1 MATSPS
7 RASSVGETPHMKLPS
22 RQLPKRP
29 PELIYYV
36 DELPPLHITLLSGL
50 QHVGLIAIFLIFP
63 IVLIKEVG
71 GPAGL
76 SANILSL
83 AVIALGIAAIL
94 QAIPKGP
101 VGSGFLCP
109 ANYSA
114 IYLAPAIASAK
125 MGGLPLLFGMTVFAG
140 VIEVAL
146 SPLLRRIRSL
156 FPPELSGLVIFFVG
170 TTVGS
175 LGFRYLIGVGA
186 DLPITRNDIF
196 VAVTTLGVTAGLN
209 VWGKGQARVFCAL
222 IGMIAGYG
230 ASTMTSVLPFA
241 ALESLHSL
249 PLMAIPTV
257 DHISWSFSFALALPF
272 AISALVATI
281 KAVAVLTACQ
291 RINDASWVRP
301 EMHSLS
307 RGVLADG
314 IGTISSGMLG
324 SMGLNSSPT
333 SVALSAATGVTSR
346 AVGFAAGWILIALG
360 FFPKIIGLLVL
371 MPRPVMGS
379 LLVFVASFILVNGIQ
394 TMATRMLDARR
405 TLVIGLAAS
414 AGITAEMVPNM
425 SWEMP
430 ISIQPVLTSSLVLG
444 TITALALHVLFR
456 VGQRQRATLVFD
468 PAALEASKQVADF
481 VDDCGRAW
489 GARRDVMERVSF
501 GMTQAIE
508 VVREFSRPGWPIRIE
523 ARFDEFNVD
532 INLTYEGE
540 LIPLPERRPS
550 NEEIIKSED
559 GYLKLAGFM
568 LRRNAD
574 RVTASRSGNKCVVQF
589 RFDH

>member
-1 MATSPS
+1 
-7 RASSVGETPHMKLPS
+7 
-22 RQLPKRP
+22 
-29 PELIYYV
+29 LIYCV
-36 DELPPLHITLLSGL
+36 DEVPPLHITVLSGL

-63 IVLIKEVG
+63 IVLITELGIPVS
-71 GPAGL
+71 L
-76 SANILSL
+76 SANLLSL
-83 AVIALGIAAIL
+83 AVIALGVAALL

-114 IYLAPAIASAK
+114 IYLAPALASAK

-140 VIEVAL
+140 VIESAL
-146 SPLLRRIRSL
+146 SPLLRRIRPL
-156 FPPELSGLVIFFVG
+156 FPPELSGLVIFLVG

-186 DLPITRNDIF
+186 DTPTPNDIF
-196 VAVTTLGVTAGLN
+196 VALMTLGVTAGLN
-209 VWGKGQARVFCAL
+209 VWGKGQPWVFCAL

-230 ASTMTSVLPFA
+230 ASALTGVLPLA
-241 ALESLHSL
+241 ALENLHLL
-249 PLMAIPTV
+249 PLMAFPTV
-257 DHISWSFSFALALPF
+257 DHIGWSFSSALALPF

-281 KAVAVLTACQ
+281 KAVAVITACQ
-291 RINDASWVRP
+291 RINNAGWVRP
-301 EMHSLS
+301 EMASLS

-314 IGTISSGMLG
+314 LGTISSGALG
-324 SMGLNSSPT
+324 SMGVNASPT
-333 SVALSAATGVTSR
+333 AVALSAATGVTSR
-346 AVGFAAGWILIALG
+346 AVGFAAGGLLIALG
-360 FFPKIIGLLVL
+360 FFPKIVGLLVL

-394 TMATRMLDARR
+394 TMAARMLDTRR

-425 SWEMP
+425 GWEMP
-430 ISIQPVLTSSLVLG
+430 TAIQPLLTSSLVLG
-444 TITALALHVLFR
+444 TITALALHMLFR
-456 VGQRQRATLVFD
+456 IGQRQRATLVLD
-468 PAALEASKQVADF
+468 PAAPDASKQIADF
-481 VDDCGRAW
+481 LEDCGRAW

-501 GMTQAIE
+501 GITQAIE
-508 VVREFSRPGWPIRIE
+508 AVHEFASAGRSIRID

-550 NEEIIKSED
+550 NEEIIESED
-559 GYLKLAGFM
+559 GHLQLAGYM

-574 RVTASRSGNKCVVQF
+574 GVTASRSGDENVVQF
-589 RFDH
+589 HFDH